1 MFPKPSTGCSS
12 DIQPRVPMTL
22 VHPSCLYG
30 CTCIA
35 KKQKPLTTS
44 ARILFLISAVYA
56 MTLPA
61 CLGQDASRTPQSD
74 QQLLSEFY
82 RKSAVEVWH
91 AYFREPPYPLFAI
104 RRIIEL
110 GDPVVIPELEHAFAR
125 EQHDTGRQFLAAA
138 LVSLGDSH
146 PEHFEYLTERARIAV
161 ASNLPFPVRLGARR
175 ESNGSIETYSTA
187 FLSWTRR
194 HGNQLEAALWRATFE
209 FPGALEALGE
219 AADPRSRP
227 ILLRG
232 LRSPNVLVVFEAAL
246 GLARLQDTAAV
257 SSIVAAAKGMDT
269 SERKLIAKA
278 LLYFDTATA
287 QRSAEL
293 LINDALLFQR
303 WRADVS
309 QRGWKAAMR
318 DNGH

>member
-1 MFPKPSTGCSS
+1 MPLIQVRPSTDDC
-12 DIQPRVPMTL
+12 
-22 VHPSCLYG
+22 
-30 CTCIA
+30 
-35 KKQKPLTTS
+35 
-44 ARILFLISAVYA
+44 ARIGKKHKTLGTAARIFLLTSTVYA
-56 MTLPA
+56 MKAPA
-61 CLGQDASRTPQSD
+61 CLGREVASRMSQSD
-74 QQLLSEFY
+74 HQILAEFH
-82 RKSAVEVWH
+82 RKSAVEVLR

-125 EQHDTGRQFLAAA
+125 EQRDPGRQFLAAA

-146 PEHFEYLTERARIAV
+146 PEHFDYLADRARIAV
-161 ASNLPFPVRLGARR
+161 ASDLPFPVQLGAGHQ
-175 ESNGSIETYSTA
+175 SSDSIQIYNTA

-194 HGNQLEAALWRATFE
+194 HGNQLEAALWQATFE

-219 AADPRSRP
+219 AADSRSRP

-269 SERKLIAKA
+269 SERKLIAKT

-287 QRSAEL
+287 LRRAER
-293 LINDALLFQR
+293 LIDDALLFQR